1 VTDEA
6 RRAEEWFNERA
17 RLCEGVE
24 ADLDS
29 LGRLLATAV
38 TQAVEEAQLP
48 PVRKLISD
56 LEKQIA
62 EVDTINKLSA
72 KVTEQAEEIARLKRN
87 LAYHEAR
94 LPEARR
100 ASNEQVRRLGFLPAE
115 EIVWVNKECNG
126 RALQDV
132 WRDAGCRRDPAEI
145 LPAIIDAL
153 TQEGISAW
161 SGDATSIVEQIVR
174 VQYDRAERAERTER
188 ERVRD
193 NLMDIADALGCAK
206 HPPIGHVER
215 AKEIVR
221 EMLTTSPEAGRREPA
236 L

>member
-1 VTDEA
+1 VTDAVAQAVKE
-6 RRAEEWFNERA
+6 RDLVHVLAEERLGA
-17 RLCEGVE
+17 RI
-24 ADLDS
+24 
-29 LGRLLATAV
+29 R
-38 TQAVEEAQLP
+38 
-48 PVRKLISD
+48 
-56 LEKQIA
+56 
-62 EVDTINKLSA
+62 
-72 KVTEQAEEIARLKRN
+72 EQAEEIARLKRN

-115 EIVWVNKECNG
+115 EIVWVNKERNG
-126 RALQDV
+126 RALQDA
-132 WRDAGCRRDPAEI
+132 WRDAGCHRDPAEI
-145 LPAIIDAL
+145 LHAIIDAL
-153 TQEGISAW
+153 TQEGITAW

-188 ERVRD
+188 ERVRE

-221 EMLTTSPEAGRREPA
+221 EMLTTSPEAGRREPTS
-236 L
+236 